1 MVSMIFHGHHHRG
14 HMRQT
19 HFREAR
25 DLEAPDVKRR
35 RSCLRLHLATGRS
48 ENRQAY
54 PSITCTLF
62 NQMQV
67 AAKTFSAGTTWNKAC
82 RNRPCFYL
90 YQKSPRTG
98 HGHDESRSCR
108 AATSVVT
115 ARQKKHEAGTIHG
128 FLCPLLSFGC
138 NHCHIGSAT

>member
-1 MVSMIFHGHHHRG
+1 MIFHGHHHRG

-25 DLEAPDVKRR
+25 DLAAPDVKRR

-62 NQMQV
+62 NQMQELQLKSFLQARPGTRHV
-67 AAKTFSAGTTWNKAC
+67 ATAPASTCTRSRLAQVTGMTNREVAEQLPQLLPPVKKT
-82 RNRPCFYL
+82 
-90 YQKSPRTG
+90 
-98 HGHDESRSCR
+98 
-108 AATSVVT
+108 
-115 ARQKKHEAGTIHG
+115 
-128 FLCPLLSFGC
+128 
-138 NHCHIGSAT
+138 